1 MEIGWENILADC
13 GSDSVLKLKAECSRQ
28 ERVFHRPEMRGVAT
42 SQAPL
47 LTWPPASCA
56 ATLKRNG
63 GGVRSVTIRPAGYR
77 QGQTCK
83 RCLTKYGNVFS

>member
-1 MEIGWENILADC
+1 MDMEIGKENILADC

-47 LTWPPASCA
+47 LTCPPASCA

-63 GGVRSVTIRPAGYR
+63 GGVCSVTIRPAGYR

-83 RCLTKYGNVFS
+83 RKRC